1 MINLINERILL
12 IYQHLLHKFNTGAIT
27 TLNIYDEKL
36 NRNTLEFS
44 INGKILKITIT
55 QDEIFSD
62 EDTFNIV
69 LDRFIADAQNQL

>member
-12 IYQHLLHKFNTGAIT
+12 VYQHLLHKFNTNVIT
-27 TLNIYDEKL
+27 TLSIYDETL

-69 LDRFIADAQNQL
+69 LDRFIADTQNQL